1 MICVIIRKIKN
12 CLFFF
17 RIFGAGKMV
26 QCKDC
31 EFYSEDA
38 QGRRTFACDPFK
50 NIKEPHCL
58 VKWQLMRLDM
68 LVAAFRGMVGFQ
80 EKMAPMQDKIMKYV
94 KRELEDLD
102 ESESWRTDDEDQ
114 DEPCL

>member
-1 MICVIIRKIKN
+1 MCYYNKN
-12 CLFFF
+12 QELLNFFF
-17 RIFGAGKMV
+17 RIFGAGKMI

-38 QGRRTFACDPFK
+38 GGQRIFTCDPFG
-50 NIKEPHCL
+50 NIKEPDCL
-58 VKWQLMRLDM
+58 VKWQLLRLDM
-68 LVAAFRGMVGFQ
+68 LVSTFRGMAGFQ

-102 ESESWRTDDEDQ
+102 ESENWKVDDENQ
-114 DEPCL
+114 DEPYQ

>member
-1 MICVIIRKIKN
+1 MCYYNKN
-12 CLFFF
+12 QELLNFFF
-17 RIFGAGKMV
+17 KFGAEKMI

-38 QGRRTFACDPFK
+38 DGRRMFKCDPFG
-50 NIKEPHCL
+50 NIKEPDCL
-58 VKWQLMRLDM
+58 VKWQLLRLDM
-68 LVAAFRGMVGFQ
+68 LVATFQGMAGFQ

-102 ESESWRTDDEDQ
+102 ESENWKVDDEDQ
-114 DEPCL
+114 DEPYL